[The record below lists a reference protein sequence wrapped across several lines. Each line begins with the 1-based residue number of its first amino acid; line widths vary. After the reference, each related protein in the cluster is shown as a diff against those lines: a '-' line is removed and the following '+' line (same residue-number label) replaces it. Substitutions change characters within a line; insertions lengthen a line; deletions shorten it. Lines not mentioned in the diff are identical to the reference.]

1 MPYMGA
7 DNVKTDNLAKYLNFV
22 AVYKT
27 GRTTINSLPIKERET
42 FYTYHS
48 DTINYYEIDDN
59 QFLAF
64 MENEKPQMLIKFNK
78 ITPKK
83 LKK

>member
-1 MPYMGA
+1 MSLESFFEQTN
-7 DNVKTDNLAKYLNFV
+7 DDHTIAKIRQRRAQML
-22 AVYKT
+22 
-27 GRTTINSLPIKERET
+27 I
-42 FYTYHS
+42 HS
-48 DTINYYEIDDN
+48 CIYYEMDDN

>member
-1 MPYMGA
+1 
-7 DNVKTDNLAKYLNFV
+7 
-22 AVYKT
+22 
-27 GRTTINSLPIKERET
+27 LPIKEREA
-42 FYTYHS
+42 FYTHNS
-48 DTINYYEIDDN
+48 DTINYYEMDDN

-64 MENEKPQMLIKFNK
+64 MESEKPQMLIKFNK